1 MLPCLL
7 SNLSDG
13 LAAPS
18 NDGAD
23 HFRLDEDSEWKVD
36 CPLIKR
42 KLISIFRKTSEF
54 YHMCNNLS
62 KCRKTI

>member
-36 CPLIKR
+36 CPLI
-42 KLISIFRKTSEF
+42 
-54 YHMCNNLS
+54 
-62 KCRKTI
+62 